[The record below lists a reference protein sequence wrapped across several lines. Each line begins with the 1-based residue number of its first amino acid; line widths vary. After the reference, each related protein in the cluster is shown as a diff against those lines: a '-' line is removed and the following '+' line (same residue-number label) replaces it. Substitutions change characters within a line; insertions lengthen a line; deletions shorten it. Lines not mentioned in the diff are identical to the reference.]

1 MYYVLF
7 WMVVL
12 TFQLNF
18 NKKSKMLIK
27 QQIIVPKCLFSNGFF
42 KNYILLFEIRYT
54 LWGVRTNLNVHRR
67 PIADSFN
74 ISWIDL
80 DSRTSSGHF
89 LYVVTSVLKF
99 LRLQLDENIT
109 DLWVAQTQ
117 RSLQRSCCACSW
129 WKLWPLSRRRLAC
142 PGCQETHQPGTFQLS
157 SNSNKPSL
165 RWRFLLFL
173 IIHLKPVI
181 RWQLVDWFCI
191 N

>member
-67 PIADSFN
+67 PIANSFN
-74 ISWIDL
+74 ISWSDQQDL
-80 DSRTSSGHF
+80 ERTLPIRSYLCAQVPPPTARWKYHGPVSGTDTTILATILLRMFLVKIMATFSKTFSMSRMSG
-89 LYVVTSVLKF
+89 
-99 LRLQLDENIT
+99 N
-109 DLWVAQTQ
+109 
-117 RSLQRSCCACSW
+117 
-129 WKLWPLSRRRLAC
+129 
-142 PGCQETHQPGTFQLS
+142 
-157 SNSNKPSL
+157 PSTGY
-165 RWRFLLFL
+165 FS
-173 IIHLKPVI
+173 III
-181 RWQLVDWFCI
+181 
-191 N
+191 